1 MNKNRFMFENYFHRI
16 NSENI
21 KEELLKLGIISH
33 DIQGEARDSLELLNE
48 IMTILDELLDNE
60 EYITFNY
67 LVRLIVGERHANR
80 FIDMFFNENTW

>member
-21 KEELLKLGIISH
+21 KEELLKFGIVSH
-33 DIQGEARDSLELLNE
+33 DVRGEVRDSLELLNE
-48 IMTILDELLDNE
+48 IMTILDDLLDNK

-80 FIDMFFNENTW
+80 FKDMFFDEYPY

>member
-21 KEELLKLGIISH
+21 KEELLKFGVISH
-33 DIQGEARDSLELLNE
+33 NIQGEARDSLELLNDVV
-48 IMTILDELLDNE
+48 TILDELLDNK

-80 FIDMFFNENTW
+80 FIDMFFCEYSY